1 MQMQYLLQTAA
12 VIGDIFS
19 MKLLD
24 HVNKRFL
31 NQQSQQVLPTMKL
44 LSDLENRDL
53 IELIYDDNM
62 LNDRFYRF
70 THPFIRATVY
80 QSMPWEWKVKDIH

>member
-44 LSDLENRDL
+44 LTDLENRDL

-80 QSMPWEWKVKDIH
+80 

>member
-80 QSMPWEWKVKDIH
+80 

>member
-19 MKLLD
+19 IKLLD

-44 LSDLENRDL
+44 LTDLENRDL

-80 QSMPWEWKVKDIH
+80 